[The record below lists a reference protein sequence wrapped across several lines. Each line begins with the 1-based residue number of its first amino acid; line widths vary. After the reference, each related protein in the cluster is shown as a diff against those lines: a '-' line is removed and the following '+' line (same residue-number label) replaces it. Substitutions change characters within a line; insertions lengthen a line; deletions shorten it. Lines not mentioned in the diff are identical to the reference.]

1 MKPKDEV
8 VEKDDSEVEQ
18 KPFKLA
24 GSIQSDLTAEELGEM
39 IDQMRREQAELVR
52 KKFADLYDDD

>member
-1 MKPKDEV
+1 